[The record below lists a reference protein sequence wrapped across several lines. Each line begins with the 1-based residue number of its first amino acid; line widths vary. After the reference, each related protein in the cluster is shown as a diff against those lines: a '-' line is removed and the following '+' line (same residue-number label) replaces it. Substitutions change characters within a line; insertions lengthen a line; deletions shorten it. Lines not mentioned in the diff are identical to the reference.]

1 LVRWANQIRITHG
14 SILEQ
19 LLRPS
24 CTSSIPWSMSA
35 WRSPLWLKQELHKLL
50 LLHDVKKKQY
60 TSPHTHWGPLTK
72 RNRIECDCRVGLAQ
86 LVRFLVVELT
96 YSGLNAIFDMSVIFT
111 ANYFFRGS
119 DVSVDSDTFL
129 VTDFV
134 NLKIKSVQSF
144 GGAHRNRVCMF
155 L

>member
-1 LVRWANQIRITHG
+1 
-14 SILEQ
+14 
-19 LLRPS
+19 
-24 CTSSIPWSMSA
+24 
-35 WRSPLWLKQELHKLL
+35 
-50 LLHDVKKKQY
+50 
-60 TSPHTHWGPLTK
+60 
-72 RNRIECDCRVGLAQ
+72 VGLAQ
-86 LVRFLVVELT
+86 LVRFLVVKLT

-111 ANYFFRGS
+111 ANYFFRGG

-144 GGAHRNRVCMF
+144 RCAHRNRVCMF